1 MRCRVAALLKELEV
15 AKAQVAAADMAK
27 AAALAAAKA
36 DADKAKADAVAEAQA
51 AAADK
56 AKADADKAKAA
67 ADKAKADAL
76 AAAKAAADAQ
86 LSALESELKAAQ
98 AAAVAAAATSTTAHV
113 QRVARHELEFDESS
127 DRIGEGA
134 FAVVYCARWACGGG
148 QTVAFKRWKA
158 QSLDAIKRSGDATR
172 VGRDG
177 ATASSECV
185 RAARRVRRRRSTRLV
200 DRVLVAGLARSVVA
214 QAEG

>member
-1 MRCRVAALLKELEV
+1 M
-15 AKAQVAAADMAK
+15 
-27 AAALAAAKA
+27 
-36 DADKAKADAVAEAQA
+36 

-113 QRVARHELEFDESS
+113 QRVARHELEFDELS
-127 DRIGEGA
+127 DRLGEGA
-134 FAVVYCARWACGGG
+134 FAVVYRAHWACGGG

-158 QSLDAIKRSGDATR
+158 QSLDAISDPTTRRELDVMARLRHPNVCALLGVCDDAGQR
-172 VGRDG
+172 GLLIEYLSLGSLGQLLYKQKIELPLAKQLGILRDI
-177 ATASSECV
+177 
-185 RAARRVRRRRSTRLV
+185 AR
-200 DRVLVAGLARSVVA
+200 GLA
-214 QAEG
+214 